1 MVLCAE
7 AVGGECARTTHS
19 LQGMSFLW
27 FGDAKGLRGPGISL
41 IYAYFGDY
49 WGIKVT
55 AFSLV

>member
-1 MVLCAE
+1 MQ
-7 AVGGECARTTHS
+7 GPHS

-55 AFSLV
+55 AIFISIEIRH